1 MMSRM
6 EEDGE
11 LTPAEFDR
19 RLELGRRGDLQVLVP
34 RRQVPLYTV
43 ALTHGGGFNG
53 AAARPT
59 PTLVH
64 TSAEQQLA
72 TRP

>member
-1 MMSRM
+1 MMSSM
-6 EEDGE
+6 DEDE
-11 LTPAEFDR
+11 LTPEEFDR
-19 RLELGRRGDLQVLVP
+19 RLEMGRRVDLQVLVS
-34 RRQVPLYTV
+34 RRPVPLYTV
-43 ALTHGGGFNG
+43 AVTHGGGFNG
-53 AAARPT
+53 AATRPT